1 MDSPRVHR
9 NWSDLVSDKFRF
21 AAKTGKPL
29 RKISA
34 AATFGS
40 CFANEVRNSLSE
52 LGVSTLP
59 KLTLQFAEHV
69 SQRSFEIP
77 SWGCY
82 DERIHLQYYN
92 PGSLAQELLRSI
104 GQFSEADHEVWMSQD
119 THGGELW
126 ADPYKRFLYAD
137 SHEALLRARAVL
149 NSQITHALQ
158 TADSVILTL
167 GLTEA
172 FCTEWK
178 HFACLPPV
186 IPDRRAH
193 RASTFH
199 FLDFNTSYGLMRN
212 ALGAFLSSFPTKQI
226 IITTSPIPLDRTFR
240 SIDIAVANCESKSI
254 LRAVCGQLEREF
266 ENVFYFPSYE
276 LVMTDS
282 SSWEED
288 GRHVS
293 SKKVREIM
301 TDFIESNLGIKAA
314 SADSGDPKFAE
325 YTSQWTAFKNR
336 LSASFASLDPAACRE
351 QFNSVLEKLDRDEIA
366 SGNLSATPAEAFYFW
381 KDGESWEL
389 NDKTLDSLVLIQSIF
404 RQKKLEFFKEHT
416 VDAEVVVEL
425 GSGPGLNLFALAMSH
440 PNLRKFNL
448 HAFEYTRAGR
458 ELTNYLSGRFDISVQ
473 THPVDFNEPASLS
486 SRLQEISGDR
496 PTVVFTSYSIEQIPT
511 VKPEFLEAI
520 LSVKNLLRVVH
531 VEPVGWQ
538 VDGNL
543 TKTDAAFKL
552 ESLRHKYNENLLPLL
567 RSFERAE
574 RISNLAIVKNATSHR
589 ITLPGTFVKWEPKR
603 DGIDS

>member
-1 MDSPRVHR
+1 MHSPRIHR

-59 KLTLQFAEHV
+59 KLTLEFTKHV

-92 PGSLAQELLRSI
+92 PGSLAQELLRSL

-119 THGGELW
+119 THGVQIW
-126 ADPYKRFLYAD
+126 ADPYKRFLFAD
-137 SHEALLRARAVL
+137 SHEALLRARAIL
-149 NSQITHALQ
+149 NNQITHALQ

-199 FLDFNTSYGLMRN
+199 FLDFNASYGLMRN
-212 ALGAFLSSFPTKQI
+212 ALEAFLSSFPTKQI

-240 SIDIAVANCESKSI
+240 DMDIAVANCESKSI

-282 SSWEED
+282 ASWEED

-293 SKKVREIM
+293 SAKVREIM
-301 TDFIESNLGIKAA
+301 SSFIESNLEIRAA
-314 SADSGDPKFAE
+314 NDEPQDPKFAL
-325 YTSQWTAFKNR
+325 YTSHWTTLKAN
-336 LSASFASLDPAACRE
+336 LSESFASLDPAACRE
-351 QFNSVLEKLDRDEIA
+351 RFNAVLEKLDRDEIT
-366 SGNLSATPAEAFYFW
+366 SSNLSATPAEAFYFW
-381 KDGESWEL
+381 KNGESWEL
-389 NDKTLDSLVLIQSIF
+389 KDKTLDSLVLIQSIF
-404 RQKKLEFFKEHT
+404 RQAKLEFFKSYT
-416 VDAEVVVEL
+416 ADAEVVIEL

-440 PNLRKFNL
+440 PNLRKFSM

-458 ELTNYLSGRFDISVQ
+458 DLTNYLSGRFDISIH
-473 THPVDFNEPASLS
+473 THPVDFNEPGSLA
-486 SRLQEISGDR
+486 SRLQEISGNR
-496 PTVVFTSYSIEQIPT
+496 PTVIFTSYSIEQIPI

-520 LSVKNLLRVVH
+520 LSIKNLLRVLH

-538 VDGNL
+538 VDENL

-552 ESLRHKYNENLLPLL
+552 ESLRHRYNENLVPLL
-567 RSFERAE
+567 RSFEQAG
-574 RISNLAIVKNATSHR
+574 RISNLDLVKNATSHR
-589 ITLPGTFVKWEPKR
+589 ITLPGTFVTWEPKR
-603 DGIDS
+603 KN